1 MSNGGGWT
9 VFQRRM
15 DGTVDFFRTWADY
28 LKGFGDL
35 KGEFWL
41 GLNKIHRLTQASS
54 RLRVDLEDFEGMK
67 KFALYSSF
75 MVKDA
80 DTKYTLAVSGYSGNV
95 ENSLSFHNG
104 NKFSTRD
111 KDNDEWVGHSCA
123 RRYKGAWWYR
133 YCHHTNLNGL
143 YLAGHSAH
151 GEGINWT
158 KFSVYRE
165 SIHLWKWRGYNYSL
179 KTTEMKTKRN

>member
-54 RLRVDLEDFEGMK
+54 RLRVDLEDFEGAK
-67 KFALYSSF
+67 RFALYSSF

-80 DTKYTLAVSGYSGNV
+80 DTKYTLAVSGHSGNLKD
-95 ENSLSFHNG
+95 SLIYHSG
-104 NKFSTRD
+104 KKFSTQD
-111 KDNDEWVGHSCA
+111 KDNDEWKGHSCA
-123 RRYKGAWWYR
+123 GHYKGAWWYG
-133 YCHHTNLNGL
+133 YCHHSNLNGM
-143 YLAGHSAH
+143 YLAGHSAY
-151 GEGINWT
+151 GEGINW
-158 KFSVYRE
+158 
-165 SIHLWKWRGYNYSL
+165 WKWRDQTYSL